1 MKAAVVTAFGAPL
14 QVEEVSVPQPGP
26 GQILVRMEASG
37 LCHTDIHA
45 ARGDWPVKPTPPF
58 IPGHEGIGVF
68 EAMGPGVTGRHVGQR
83 VSIAWLC
90 SACGHC
96 RYCNTGWETLCESQT
111 NSRYSINGAW
121 AEYALATADFAVPV
135 PAEVSSFDAAP
146 LTCAGVTT
154 YKAVKVAGVRPAER
168 VAVFGIGGLGHLA
181 LQYARIAG
189 GFVTAVDVESAQM
202 VNARTED
209 PVRRIRAKKRP
220 SEGTPETDAERAQ
233 VETAVDVV
241 LSLNPPMMMVC

>member
-90 SACGHC
+90 SAWSLLNDPVADEDSTRDATDGAGPNLIGGGPSIVARGISCG
-96 RYCNTGWETLCESQT
+96 
-111 NSRYSINGAW
+111 
-121 AEYALATADFAVPV
+121 D
-135 PAEVSSFDAAP
+135 
-146 LTCAGVTT
+146 
-154 YKAVKVAGVRPAER
+154 RPALR
-168 VAVFGIGGLGHLA
+168 TTSTAVSTRARSASVSGVPSLGLFL
-181 LQYARIAG
+181 ARIRRTGSSVRAL
-189 GFVTAVDVESAQM
+189 TIW
-202 VNARTED
+202 ARRMAFSPST
-209 PVRRIRAKKRP
+209 PRP
-220 SEGTPETDAERAQ
+220 
-233 VETAVDVV
+233 
-241 LSLNPPMMMVC
+241 